1 MNTETKE
8 KIDKFVENYEKSRG
22 KYIDFAK
29 SISTILEQ
37 ILKSKDFNYQQ
48 IQNRSKDTDSL
59 RKKLENN
66 PNLIGKIHDLAG
78 CRVIFYLE
86 EDIYK
91 FVEFIK
97 QELKIEEIKDKRS
110 PGDYNAIHII
120 VNVR

>member
-48 IQNRSKDTDSL
+48 IL
-59 RKKLENN
+59 
-66 PNLIGKIHDLAG
+66 
-78 CRVIFYLE
+78 
-86 EDIYK
+86 
-91 FVEFIK
+91 
-97 QELKIEEIKDKRS
+97 
-110 PGDYNAIHII
+110 
-120 VNVR
+120 